1 MSELIE
7 RPIDT
12 LESRVGCLGDQIRHV
27 QCTVA
32 GLKGDVAGICM
43 GMDQTLTALGTF
55 CGTISGNLA
64 QNAEV
69 HMVVLRAI
77 TELAERI
84 KKIEEH
90 LGSASSGG
98 TL

>member
-12 LESRVGCLGDQIRHV
+12 LESRVGCVADRVSYCQT
-27 QCTVA
+27 TVA

-43 GMDQTLTALGTF
+43 GMEQTLGTF

-69 HMVVLRAI
+69 HMVVLKAI
-77 TELAERI
+77 TELTARVY
-84 KKIEEH
+84 KIEEH
-90 LGSASSGG
+90 LGLKS
-98 TL
+98 L